1 MASNTKT
8 NTTKV
13 KKPRKFATDIF
24 ETLRRADK
32 NDLEYYDN
40 LTEEQQK
47 ATAPLTIMRWM
58 SAVSSIE
65 DPTTNEYSITS
76 INEVVNVG
84 FWDLTRFPDLQWR
97 LIAACG
103 QGSTCRHEWIKA
115 PAGFNTTKFDN
126 LLLSLDQSMNHM
138 ELEIAKSKFDEQKV
152 EQLCRQLAM
161 DDKEIKAIITE
172 YQKYKATKQG

>member
-1 MASNTKT
+1 MASNTKAG
-8 NTTKV
+8 TTKP
-13 KKPRKFATDIF
+13 KKPRKFATDVF

-32 NDLEYYDN
+32 NDFEYYDQ

-47 ATAPLTIMRWM
+47 ATAPLTIMRWA
-58 SAVSSIE
+58 SAVSSDE
-65 DPTTNEYSITS
+65 DPTKSEYSITA

-84 FWDLTRFPDLQWR
+84 FWDLTKFPDLQWR

-103 QGSTCRHEWIKA
+103 GGSTCRHQWIKA
-115 PAGFNTTKFDN
+115 PSGFNTTKFDN
-126 LLLSLDQSMNHM
+126 LLLSLDPSMNHM

-161 DDKEIKAIITE
+161 DDKEIKTIIAE
-172 YQKYKATKQG
+172 FHKYKGNKQS